1 MSRDSGDK
9 ETRDS
14 QSKPDNPFIKFRQF
28 ADAQISSLLQGIIG
42 LPSALSKGQGN
53 TRWADF
59 DDDLRRR
66 DELQARQKELRES
79 EARRTGQ
86 TDNNPGTPPTSAP
99 NHVEQS
105 FNALEMDDKI
115 VRDLP

>member
-59 DDDLRRR
+59 DDELRRR
-66 DELQARQKELRES
+66 DELQTRQKELRES
-79 EARRTGQ
+79 EAKKTTQ
-86 TDNNPGTPPTSAP
+86 A
-99 NHVEQS
+99 VEQNPNS
-105 FNALEMDDKI
+105 KEAAEIPVKKF
-115 VRDLP
+115 PSS